1 MSQHETLSP
10 NPAAN
15 WIRQYILFHGK
26 RHPTE
31 MGAAEVSAFLT
42 HLAVKRQV
50 AASTQN
56 QALAALLFLYKNV
69 LKEELP
75 WLKNVERAKRPVR
88 IPLVLRSRSKAPA
101 HTIGATELAPSESA
115 LWSRTAPQGM
125 SKFASERSGFRLSA
139 IAVRDAKGHTDR
151 VTMLPASAAEALRHN
166 LPMPKGCTCET
177 SLMGLAESICPLR
190 WRGNTRTQIVNVQ
203 KHPIRLRGHLFFD
216 GSHHP
221 CGDPN
226 MTNRDPLRRSNWEI
240 HPVYSMDVCSNTT
253 LAGCSADNETVWTA
267 FDHWIVAQ

>member
-1 MSQHETLSP
+1 
-10 NPAAN
+10 
-15 WIRQYILFHGK
+15 
-26 RHPTE
+26 

-139 IAVRDAKGHTDR
+139 NRCARRKGAQRPRYNAAGQCCRSFKTQLANAKG
-151 VTMLPASAAEALRHN
+151 
-166 LPMPKGCTCET
+166 CICET

-240 HPVYSMDVCSNTT
+240 HPVYSMDVCR
-253 LAGCSADNETVWTA
+253 
-267 FDHWIVAQ
+267 Q

>member
-1 MSQHETLSP
+1 
-10 NPAAN
+10 
-15 WIRQYILFHGK
+15 
-26 RHPTE
+26 
-31 MGAAEVSAFLT
+31 
-42 HLAVKRQV
+42 
-50 AASTQN
+50 
-56 QALAALLFLYKNV
+56 
-69 LKEELP
+69 
-75 WLKNVERAKRPVR
+75 
-88 IPLVLRSRSKAPA
+88 
-101 HTIGATELAPSESA
+101 
-115 LWSRTAPQGM
+115 
-125 SKFASERSGFRLSA
+125 
-139 IAVRDAKGHTDR
+139 
-151 VTMLPASAAEALRHN
+151 
-166 LPMPKGCTCET
+166 
-177 SLMGLAESICPLR
+177 MGLAESICPLR